1 MTAPAINA
9 STSTPS
15 AITAAPRFAALKR
28 LGDVVLSSAAL
39 LLLVPVFVLVWLA
52 VRMTLGTP
60 VLFIDTRAGK
70 DGRPIRIAKFRSMRQ
85 AFAADGSPLPDAE
98 RLGAFGKFLR
108 RTSLDE
114 LPQLVSVLVG
124 DMSIVGP
131 RPLPLAYI
139 PRYSRRQ
146 GERLRVRPGLTG
158 WAQIKGRNAVDW
170 PQRLEYDAQYVE
182 MLGRWY
188 WPFVDLWIIIATA
201 IQVVW
206 QGLTGRGVSAPGSV
220 TMQEFLP

>member
-1 MTAPAINA
+1 MT
-9 STSTPS
+9 
-15 AITAAPRFAALKR
+15 RFAPLKR
-28 LGDVVLSSAAL
+28 LGDVILSSCGLVL
-39 LLLVPVFVLVWLA
+39 LLPVLAAVWCTVRVVMGSPVF
-52 VRMTLGTP
+52 
-60 VLFIDTRAGK
+60 FFDTRAGK
-70 DGRPIRIAKFRSMRQ
+70 DGQPIRIAKFRSMRE
-85 AFAADGSPLPDAE
+85 AAGPDGRPLPDAE

-114 LPQLVSVLVG
+114 LPQLASVLVG
-124 DMSIVGP
+124 DMSMVGP

-158 WAQIKGRNAVDW
+158 WAQINGRNTVDW

-188 WPFVDLWIIIATA
+188 WPLMDLWIIGATA
-201 IQVVW
+201 LQIIW
-206 QGLTGRGVSAPGSV
+206 QGITGRGVSAPGSA
-220 TMQEFLP
+220 TMQEFRP

>member
-1 MTAPAINA
+1 
-9 STSTPS
+9 
-15 AITAAPRFAALKR
+15 
-28 LGDVVLSSAAL
+28 
-39 LLLVPVFVLVWLA
+39 VWLA

-85 AFAADGSPLPDAE
+85 AFAADGRPLPDAE